1 MAGRLSVVQCDQD
14 GCTTA
19 VTDADIAASVA
30 VAKTVETV
38 IVNVAVTSTEG
49 FDRFNLS
56 LGRQQDSLVS
66 QVAEA
71 NPNTVRYL
79 KTFRKSDLSLSVF

>member
-1 MAGRLSVVQCDQD
+1 MISVLGITWLLFVIWQCDQD

-19 VTDADIAASVA
+19 VSDAEIAASVA
-30 VAKTVETV
+30 VAKTVDTV

-56 LGRQQDSLVS
+56 LGHQQDDLVT

-71 NPNTVRYL
+71 NPNTVR
-79 KTFRKSDLSLSVF
+79 SL

>member
-1 MAGRLSVVQCDQD
+1 MWALSLLILALCATWLLFVILQCDQD

-19 VTDADIAASVA
+19 VSDAEIAASVA
-30 VAKTVETV
+30 VAKTVDTV

-56 LGRQQDSLVS
+56 LGHQQDALVS
-66 QVAEA
+66 EVAEA
-71 NPNTVRYL
+71 NPNTVCN
-79 KTFRKSDLSLSVF
+79 F